1 MSAAEITAKAEV
13 IEERE
18 DGGYD
23 LIVTPLPG
31 SITSNIAGLKEW
43 VAKAAEP
50 YQGRIVPEDQYRFAK
65 KDLADLRKL
74 QKMLE
79 DERKRAKTVI
89 MAPYSEFEQ
98 LYKEA
103 KAPLDEAIAG
113 IDRQVK
119 EIEER
124 EKTQRKTRLIAFIQE
139 EAKAISG
146 ESLLVKME
154 KPEILAWFVD
164 PKWLLSSATTT
175 SVQLAVREKLTQ
187 VQRDFDCILKDAPA
201 PAAIEAYE
209 RTGSLSAAFEAK
221 RKADEIK
228 AELARR
234 SAAVAAAAPAPEPA
248 PALEPSSPQ
257 PEGKDAPQPESGRG
271 FLTAEEVGQGF
282 TPTPGFILVKEPEKP
297 EDPALLETA
306 YIKAVL
312 AFPRYKKAMV
322 KEILNK
328 SGVLILKDIPK
339 KESN

>member
-1 MSAAEITAKAEV
+1 MSAAEITAQAEV
-13 IEERE
+13 IEARADE
-18 DGGYD
+18 GYD

-43 VAKAAEP
+43 IAKVAEP
-50 YQGRIVPEDQYRFAK
+50 YQGRIVPLDQYRFAK
-65 KDLADLRKL
+65 KDLADLRRL

-124 EKTQRKTRLIAFIQE
+124 EKAHRKTNLIRFIQE
-139 EAKAISG
+139 EAKALSG
-146 ESLLVKME
+146 ESLLIKME
-154 KPEILAWFVD
+154 KPEVLEWFVD

-175 SVQLAVREKLTQ
+175 SVQLAVREKLNQ
-187 VQRDFDCILKDAPA
+187 VQRDFDCILKDAPDA
-201 PAAIEAYE
+201 AAIEAYE

-221 RKADEIK
+221 RKADAIK
-228 AELARR
+228 AELARKN
-234 SAAVAAAAPAPEPA
+234 SPASPMPEPA
-248 PALEPSSPQ
+248 HAPEPSSPQ
-257 PEGKDAPQPESGRG
+257 EEKEAPQQESSRG
-271 FLTAEEVGQGF
+271 FLTAKEAGEGF
-282 TPTPGFILVKEPEKP
+282 APTPGFILVKEPDKP
-297 EDPALLETA
+297 EDPEQLETA

>member
-1 MSAAEITAKAEV
+1 MTAEAEV
-13 IEERE
+13 ISERTE
-18 DGGYD
+18 NAYD

-31 SITSNIAGLKEW
+31 SITSNVAGLKEW
-43 VAKAAEP
+43 IAKVAEP
-50 YQGRIVPEDQYRFAK
+50 YQGRLVPADQYRFAK
-65 KDLADLRKL
+65 KDLADLRRL
-74 QKMLE
+74 QKALE
-79 DERKRAKTVI
+79 DERKRAKTII
-89 MAPYSEFEQ
+89 MEPYSEFEK

-119 EIEER
+119 QIEEQ
-124 EKTQRKTRLIAFIQE
+124 EKTLRKTRLIGFIHE
-139 EAKAISG
+139 EAKALYG
-146 ESLLVKME
+146 ESLLIKME
-154 KPEILAWFVD
+154 KPGILEWFID

-175 SVQLAVREKLTQ
+175 SVQLAVREKLNQ
-187 VQRDFDCILKDAPA
+187 VQRDFDCILKDAPD

-221 RKADEIK
+221 RKADAIK
-228 AELARR
+228 AELAR
-234 SAAVAAAAPAPEPA
+234 
-248 PALEPSSPQ
+248 
-257 PEGKDAPQPESGRG
+257 KDAPAAEPASIPEPSPQQEEQATPQENSGESQ
-271 FLTAEEVGQGF
+271 AEESVGEGF
-282 TPTPGFILVKEPEKP
+282 TPTPGFIVVKEPEKP

-339 KESN
+339 KDDK

>member
-1 MSAAEITAKAEV
+1 MSAAEITAQAEV
-13 IEERE
+13 IEERA
-18 DGGYD
+18 DKGYD

-31 SITSNIAGLKEW
+31 SITSNLAGLKEW
-43 VAKAAEP
+43 IAKAAEP
-50 YQGRIVPEDQYRFAK
+50 YQGRIVPLDQYRFAK
-65 KDLADLRKL
+65 KDLADLRRVK
-74 QKMLE
+74 KMLE

-98 LYKEA
+98 LYREA
-103 KAPLDEAIAG
+103 MAPLDEAIAC

-119 EIEER
+119 DIEER
-124 EKTQRKTRLIAFIQE
+124 ERTQRKTKLIAFIQE
-139 EAKAISG
+139 EAKALSG

-154 KPEILAWFVD
+154 KPEILEWFVD

-175 SVQLAVREKLTQ
+175 SVQLAVREKLNQ
-187 VQRDFDCILKDAPA
+187 VQRDFDCILKDAPD

-221 RKADEIK
+221 RKADAIK

-234 SAAVAAAAPAPEPA
+234 SAAVATAAPAPEPA
-248 PALEPSSPQ
+248 SVPETSSQ
-257 PEGKDAPQPESGRG
+257 QEGKDAPQPESGRG
-271 FLTAEEVGQGF
+271 FLTAEEAGQGF

>member
-1 MSAAEITAKAEV
+1 MSAAEITAQAEV

-31 SITSNIAGLKEW
+31 SITSNLAGLKEW
-43 VAKAAEP
+43 VAKAAAP
-50 YQGRIVPEDQYRFAK
+50 YQGRIVPQDQYRVAK
-65 KDLADLRKL
+65 KDLADLRRLK
-74 QKMLE
+74 KTLE
-79 DERKRAKTVI
+79 DERKRTKTVI
-89 MAPYSEFEQ
+89 MSPYSEFEQ

-103 KAPLDEAIAG
+103 MIPLDDAIAC

-154 KPEILAWFVD
+154 KPEILAWFID
-164 PKWLLSSATTT
+164 PKWLLSSAATT

-187 VQRDFDCILKDAPA
+187 VQRDFDCILKDAPD

-221 RKADEIK
+221 RKADAIK
-228 AELARR
+228 AELARE
-234 SAAVAAAAPAPEPA
+234 STAMVTTSPAPESAFA
-248 PALEPSSPQ
+248 PEPSSQ
-257 PEGKDAPQPESGRG
+257 QEGKDAPQPESGRG
-271 FLTAEEVGQGF
+271 FLTAEEAGQGF

-297 EDPALLETA
+297 ENPALLETA